1 MCCVMTD
8 GLVPL
13 RTGDGR
19 APRLVHAGASRA
31 RALMLAVLADTL
43 GCRTEH
49 HATAAGFV
57 AALLARP
64 ADVAVIDGPMPDLS
78 LGAIVD
84 MIGAVP
90 CRRNLPVIV
99 LRGATDERDTLPE
112 RCRTL
117 AAPYS
122 PRDLRAALAAALRAG
137 TAAGYRSTDPV
148 PDGRSRLS
156 AALNSAP
163 KMSATATM

>member
-1 MCCVMTD
+1 MTD
-8 GLVPL
+8 GLSPL

-19 APRLVHAGASRA
+19 PPRLVHAGASRA
-31 RALMLAVLADTL
+31 RAMVLAVLAESL

-49 HATAAGFV
+49 HTTAAGFV

-64 ADVAVIDGPMPDLS
+64 ADMAVIDGQMPDLTV
-78 LGAIVD
+78 GAVVD

-99 LRGATDERDTLPE
+99 LRGAATERDVLPA

-117 AAPYS
+117 AEPYS
-122 PRDLRAALAAALRAG
+122 PRDLRAALAAALNAG
-137 TAAGYRSTDPV
+137 AAAGYRRTDPV
-148 PDGRSRLS
+148 PDVRSRLS

-163 KMSATATM
+163 KISATATM